1 MAAKAYILIDVEVGS
16 ASEVVDRLSD
26 LERVLSVDAVSG
38 DCDII
43 MVAIATDLQGIGDLV
58 SQEVHTIPGIK
69 RTSTCLA
76 LGTGA

>member
-1 MAAKAYILIDVEVGS
+1 MTAKAYMLIDVEVGR
-16 ASEVVDRLSD
+16 AAEVVERLSD
-26 LERVLSVDAVSG
+26 LERVMAVDQVSG

-76 LGTGA
+76 LGTPA

>member
-1 MAAKAYILIDVEVGS
+1 MTAKAYVLIDVEVGS

-38 DCDII
+38 QCDII
-43 MVAIATDLQGIGDLV
+43 MVAISPDLEGIGDLV
-58 SQEVHTIPGIK
+58 SQDVHTIPGVK

-76 LGTGA
+76 LGPA